1 MSVAASPPR
10 VELRLKQRYQD
21 KIVPALIQRFAY
33 TNAMQVP
40 RLVKVVANIGIG
52 ESIQNPKALD
62 AAVADLKKITG
73 QQPVVLKSRKAIANF
88 KLRAGL
94 PIGVKVTLRGARMY
108 QFVDKLLSVG
118 LPRIRDFRGISP
130 TGFDGKGNYTLGL
143 REQLIFPEVEY
154 DKIDKLRG
162 LEVTFVTTA
171 RTDDEARALLGSSGS
186 RSGSEGDTQEWLRNR
201 LSTVDCASTSM
212 PSRNI
217 TAATSAVAR
226 GRTCASSGSAVSAS
240 GPCPRRG
247 RCRA

>member
-1 MSVAASPPR
+1 MSVAAKSKGTKVAATPKGPSVAASPTGT
-10 VELRLKQRYQD
+10 ELRLKQRYQD

-52 ESIQNPKALD
+52 ESISNPKALD
-62 AAVADLKKITG
+62 AATADLKKITG

-94 PIGVKVTLRGARMY
+94 PIGIKVTLRGARMY

-130 TGFDGKGNYTLGL
+130 TGFDGHGNYTLGL
-143 REQLIFPEVEY
+143 REQLVFPEIEY

-171 RTDDEARALLGSSGS
+171 RTDDEARALLAELGFPF
-186 RSGSEGDTQEWLRNR
+186 RK
-201 LSTVDCASTSM
+201 
-212 PSRNI
+212 
-217 TAATSAVAR
+217 
-226 GRTCASSGSAVSAS
+226 
-240 GPCPRRG
+240 
-247 RCRA
+247 

>member
-1 MSVAASPPR
+1 MSVAASPTGA
-10 VELRLKQRYQD
+10 ELRLKKRYQD
-21 KIVPALIQRFAY
+21 KIVPTLIQRFAY
-33 TNAMQVP
+33 ANAMQVP

-62 AAVADLKKITG
+62 AATADLKKITG

-94 PIGVKVTLRGARMY
+94 PIGVKVTMRGARMY

-130 TGFDGKGNYTLGL
+130 TGFDGHGNYTLGL
-143 REQLIFPEVEY
+143 REQLVFPEIEY

-171 RTDDEARALLGSSGS
+171 RTDDEARALLMELGFPF
-186 RSGSEGDTQEWLRNR
+186 RK
-201 LSTVDCASTSM
+201 
-212 PSRNI
+212 
-217 TAATSAVAR
+217 
-226 GRTCASSGSAVSAS
+226 
-240 GPCPRRG
+240 
-247 RCRA
+247 

>member
-10 VELRLKQRYQD
+10 TELRLKQRYQD

-52 ESIQNPKALD
+52 ESISNPKALD

-73 QQPVVLKSRKAIANF
+73 QQPVVMKSRKAIANF

-94 PIGVKVTLRGARMY
+94 PIGVKVTLRAARMY
-108 QFVDKLLSVG
+108 QFVDKLISTA

-130 TGFDGKGNYTLGL
+130 TAFDGKGNSPLGL
-143 REQLIFPEVEY
+143 REQLVFPEIEY

-162 LEVTFVTTA
+162 MEVTIVTTA
-171 RTDDEARALLGSSGS
+171 RTDDEARALLTELGFPF
-186 RSGSEGDTQEWLRNR
+186 RK
-201 LSTVDCASTSM
+201 
-212 PSRNI
+212 
-217 TAATSAVAR
+217 
-226 GRTCASSGSAVSAS
+226 
-240 GPCPRRG
+240 
-247 RCRA
+247 